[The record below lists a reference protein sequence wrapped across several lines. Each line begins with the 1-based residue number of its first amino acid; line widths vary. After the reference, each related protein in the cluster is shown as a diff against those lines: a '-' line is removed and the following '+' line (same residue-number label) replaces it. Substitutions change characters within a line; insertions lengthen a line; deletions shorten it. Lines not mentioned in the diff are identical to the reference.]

1 MRNNPCLA
9 AAKAELER
17 AGIRDVEIAYG
28 SKHPQLRFRI
38 NGGPLHVYTVPGS
51 PGDQRSTENTRHGM
65 RRLLRELGV
74 LTIPERPEPP
84 PRPAPKP
91 DRFAELER
99 RVAAL
104 EDLVRTIQAEG
115 HNV

>member
-1 MRNNPCLA
+1 MRNNPCLEIA
-9 AAKAELER
+9 RTELKR
-17 AGIRDVEIAYG
+17 VGIRDVEVAHG
-28 SKHPQLRFRI
+28 GKHPQLRFRI
-38 NGGPLHVYTVPGS
+38 NGGPLHVFAVPGS
-51 PGDQRSTENTRHGM
+51 PSDWRSAENTKHEL

-99 RVAAL
+99 RMKAL
-104 EDLVRTIQAEG
+104 EDLVRTIQRMS
-115 HNV
+115 